1 MVRKED
7 GLFRGRG
14 FNSNIT
20 KLSEA
25 FFSLLKFDP
34 SDDDDDFSKNCL
46 VANLSVNSKY
56 LNVFPVDCDSK
67 IANSFICLRFFSYCG
82 LYKNQIQEQIDLL
95 FDPVQKQNLDY
106 YIMKETNEIH
116 DTIKSLNRLL
126 FIFIEQGNSYTKIGE
141 CYT

>member
-20 KLSEA
+20 KLSDS

-56 LNVFPVDCDSK
+56 LTVFPVDCDSK
-67 IANSFICLRFFSYCG
+67 VANAFICFRFFSYCG
-82 LYKNQIQEQIDLL
+82 LYKNRIQEQTDLL

-106 YIMKETNEIH
+106 YIMKETNEIY
-116 DTIKSLNRLL
+116 DSIKSLNRLRFIL
-126 FIFIEQGNSYTKIGE
+126 FNQCNKYSKIR
-141 CYT
+141 